1 MQQRGPDAV
10 ASKKDLAELDSVC
23 GQLIDH
29 FRSRGARM
37 IILSEYGITAVSKP
51 IHLNRV
57 LREKGLI
64 TIREEMGH
72 ELLDAGVS
80 KAFAVA
86 DHQIAHIYVN
96 DPTRLNEVRQLL
108 EKTPGVERVLD
119 EVGKREFHLN
129 HPRSGELIAI
139 AEPDAW
145 FTYYYWLEE
154 SRAPDFA
161 HTVDIHRK
169 PGYDPVE
176 LLIDPKLTAP
186 KAKIAMML
194 LRKKLGFRT
203 LLKVISTDATL
214 IRGSHGRAAASA
226 EEGALLMSDQRGLL
240 NESSIAPTDVQ
251 AVMLRHLTD

>member
-1 MQQRGPDAV
+1 LDA
-10 ASKKDLAELDSVC
+10 VC

-29 FRSRGARM
+29 FRERGSRI

-51 IHLNRV
+51 IHLNRI
-57 LREKGLI
+57 LREHGLI

-86 DHQIAHIYVN
+86 DHQIAHVYVN
-96 DPTRLNEVRQLL
+96 DRSRLDEVRQLL
-108 EKTPGVERVLD
+108 EKTPGVDRVLD
-119 EVGKREFHLN
+119 DVGKREFHLD
-129 HPRSGELIAI
+129 HSRSGELIAI

-145 FTYYYWLEE
+145 FTYYYWLDE

-176 LLIDPKLTAP
+176 LLIDPKLAAP
-186 KAKIAMML
+186 KAKIAWTL
-194 LRKKLGFRT
+194 LRKKLGFRAM
-203 LLKVISTDATL
+203 LEVISTDATL
-214 IRGSHGRAAASA
+214 IRGSHGRVAPSP
-226 EEGALLMSDQRGLL
+226 EEGALLMSDQCGLL
-240 NESSIAPTDVQ
+240 NESRIAPTDVCGL
-251 AVMLRHLTD
+251 MLRHLTDGT